1 MPEWKLEIERHLAGL
16 HIDPAGQPAI
26 IEELSQHLEDCY
38 QECLAAGADQESA
51 RRSALSELS
60 NPKRLFA
67 SLQSAGRAASPE
79 AIPVGDSS
87 TGKIFSD
94 FTRDLRYA
102 GRSLRKN
109 FFFTFF
115 AVLTLSLG
123 IGANATVFTIINT
136 LLLHPLPVSN
146 PSRLVAVY
154 STEVKTS
161 KQSGSLLP
169 VSFQNLSDYK
179 ARNQVFSGIAGFTPP
194 LVLTLTG
201 NSTPQRLFGELT
213 TAGYFETLGLRPALG
228 RFFQPDEINTPGSA
242 PVAVLSYAAWKGRF
256 GGAPDILG
264 RRLRINE
271 AVFTVIGV
279 APEGFIGIS
288 PLFGPDVWLPAT
300 MAEQVLPAD
309 LHDVLKQR
317 AKPFFQVLAR
327 LKPGTARSQA
337 EADLRNIAAG
347 LEREY
352 PSANDNR
359 TAAVRPITDEL
370 FSTAG
375 GQNSMVLVSIVLLV
389 IVGLVLLIACSNVAN
404 LLLARAAARRHEI
417 AVRLSIGASRGRIVR
432 QLLTECVL
440 LGLLGGLAGLA
451 IGYEGCRFLWSF
463 RPPEVI
469 HNLVEPRLDIN
480 VFGAALLV
488 ALVTAFV
495 FGLVPALRASK
506 ADVLDA
512 LKQDTRTAGRSRRA
526 VTFGNL
532 LLVGQVA
539 LSLVALI
546 TAALFLRSV
555 QRAYQIDPGF
565 QTGHL
570 AVFMMNPGQAGYD
583 HARTET
589 FYREIRDRVS
599 RMPGVVSMSWS
610 SSLPFWARASR
621 QVSTQGHEQLKKSEM
636 STTLVN
642 TVDTDYFSTMGISLL
657 EGRDFTPADRD
668 TTVPVAVINET
679 LAGKYWP
686 KGGSIGQR
694 IQLSDDKIVRQIVGV
709 VKTANYTTLGEAA
722 QPAIYLPFRQNFLEA
737 MNLYVRTQGDPAG
750 ALLPIQHE
758 IRAFDPKIE
767 VSDARTG
774 AKLVGQVLW
783 MSQIGVALLAVFGLL
798 ALTLASVGLYGA
810 MAYSVNRRRRELGLR
825 MALGAGHSSV
835 LRLVLGQGMSLVGI
849 GVAIGLT
856 VSLFVGRALSSML
869 FGLSPADPLSLM
881 EASLVLVVVALL
893 ACYLPARSASRVDP
907 MIALR
912 DT

>member
-1 MPEWKLEIERHLAGL
+1 
-16 HIDPAGQPAI
+16 
-26 IEELSQHLEDCY
+26 
-38 QECLAAGADQESA
+38 
-51 RRSALSELS
+51 
-60 NPKRLFA
+60 
-67 SLQSAGRAASPE
+67 
-79 AIPVGDSS
+79 
-87 TGKIFSD
+87 
-94 FTRDLRYA
+94 
-102 GRSLRKN
+102 
-109 FFFTFF
+109 
-115 AVLTLSLG
+115 
-123 IGANATVFTIINT
+123 VFTI
-136 LLLHPLPVSN
+136 
-146 PSRLVAVY
+146 
-154 STEVKTS
+154 
-161 KQSGSLLP
+161 
-169 VSFQNLSDYK
+169 
-179 ARNQVFSGIAGFTPP
+179 
-194 LVLTLTG
+194 
-201 NSTPQRLFGELT
+201 
-213 TAGYFETLGLRPALG
+213 
-228 RFFQPDEINTPGSA
+228 
-242 PVAVLSYAAWKGRF
+242 
-256 GGAPDILG
+256 
-264 RRLRINE
+264 
-271 AVFTVIGV
+271 IGV

-327 LKPGTARSQA
+327 LKPGTTRSQA

-375 GQNSMVLVSIVLLV
+375 GQNSMVLVSIVLLI

-440 LGLLGGLAGLA
+440 LGFLGGLAGLV

-463 RPPEVI
+463 RPPEVV

-488 ALVTAFV
+488 ALATAFV

-506 ADVLDA
+506 SDVLDA
-512 LKQDTRTAGRSRRA
+512 LKQDTRTAGRSRGS

-570 AVFMMNPGQAGYD
+570 AVLMMNPGQAGYD
-583 HARTET
+583 HARTEA

-621 QVSTQGHEQLKKSEM
+621 QISEQGHEQLKKSEM
-636 STTLVN
+636 TTTLVN

-657 EGRDFTPADRD
+657 EGRDFTPGDRD
-668 TTVPVAVINET
+668 TTVPVTVINET
-679 LAGKYWP
+679 LARKYWP
-686 KGGSIGQR
+686 KGGAVGQR
-694 IQLSDDKIVRQIVGV
+694 IQFSDDKNVRQIVGV

-722 QPAIYLPFRQNFLEA
+722 QPAVYLPFRQSFLEA
-737 MNLYVRTQGDPAG
+737 MNLYVRTQGDPTG
-750 ALLPIQHE
+750 VLLPIQHE
-758 IRAFDPKIE
+758 IHAFDPKIE

-810 MAYSVNRRRRELGLR
+810 MAYSVSRRRRELGLR

-835 LRLVLGQGMSLVGI
+835 LRLVLRQGMSLVGI

-856 VSLFVGRALSSML
+856 VSLLVGRALSSML

-881 EASLVLVVVALL
+881 EASLVLVLVALL